1 MKKFLIRTLSGAVY
15 VLIIVATV
23 YAGFIVEHFVA
34 DEYTSRAIGNI
45 IASAVFFVIGLIG
58 THEIINNLAKKG
70 IACNRFMAYL
80 VGILTFVFVHL
91 NKTSYYYVVID
102 DWFWAGN
109 FIYLLPALWLSVF
122 IVQLWRS
129 DEHPFATA
137 GYTLLPSLWLMLPLS
152 IMCNM
157 QLTQCSFLMMIFIFI
172 WVNDSFAYLTGMLL
186 GKHKMWERHSPNK
199 TWEGTIGGALF
210 CVAAALFIATL
221 FDHEYTAYSRAS
233 WIVVGLICS
242 VFGTLGDLIE
252 SMFKR
257 YCGVKDSGH
266 IMPGHGGVLDR
277 FDSLLLAVP
286 FVETYLVI
294 LYT

>member
-23 YAGFIVEHFVA
+23 YAGRIVEHFGA
-34 DEYTSRAIGNI
+34 DVFTAYAIGNI
-45 IASAVFFVIGLIG
+45 IASAVFFAIGIIG
-58 THEIINNLAKKG
+58 TYEIINNLAKRG
-70 IACNRFMAYL
+70 IACNRFMAYF

-91 NKTSYYYVVID
+91 NNTSYSYVVFD
-102 DWFWAGN
+102 YGFWTGKV
-109 FIYLLPALWLSVF
+109 IYMLPALWLSVF
-122 IVQLWRS
+122 IVQLWRN

-152 IMCNM
+152 IMCDM
-157 QLTQCSFLMMIFIFI
+157 QLSQYTLLMMIFIFI
-172 WVNDSFAYLTGMLL
+172 WVNDSFAYITGMLL
-186 GKHKMWERHSPNK
+186 GKHKMWKRHSPNK

-210 CVAAALFIATL
+210 CVVAALFIAPL
-221 FDHEYTAYSRAS
+221 FNHEYEAYSRAN
-233 WIVVGLICS
+233 WIVIGLICS

-257 YCGVKDSGH
+257 YCGVKDSGS
-266 IMPGHGGVLDR
+266 IMPGHGGILDR